1 MKWPLLSPTIVPD
14 TIETLPTAVEMDLA
28 YHYGEA
34 KKITIIY
41 VTMVTLQ
48 IEYSYLTIYCILSTA
63 IPAYVVARICKTFIK
78 NNVSLRA
85 PLGYLSS

>member
-1 MKWPLLSPTIVPD
+1 
-14 TIETLPTAVEMDLA
+14 MDVA

-48 IEYSYLTIYCILSTA
+48 IEYGYLTIYCILSTA
-63 IPAYVVARICKTFIK
+63 IPAYVVARIRKTFIK
-78 NNVSLRA
+78 K
-85 PLGYLSS
+85 